1 MGVWDKKMV
10 SDCTICSDDLPE
22 MHVSG
27 EEEMSDEIF
36 KKLDK
41 VWTALQT
48 TDGESEPMGDD
59 LYERIAAR

>member
-1 MGVWDKKMV
+1 MGVVDKEMV
-10 SDCTICSDDLPE
+10 GDCTICSDHLPE

-48 TDGESEPMGDD
+48 AGGESEPMGDD